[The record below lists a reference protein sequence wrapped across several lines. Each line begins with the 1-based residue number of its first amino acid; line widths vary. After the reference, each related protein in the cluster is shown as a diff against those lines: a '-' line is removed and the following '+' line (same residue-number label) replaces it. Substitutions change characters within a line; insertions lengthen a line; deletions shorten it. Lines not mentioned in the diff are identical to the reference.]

1 MWAQLHVVHPC
12 IGRLSDE
19 LWSPA
24 PSSLLCF
31 FLNTRHGNALVP
43 NAASAAAAVA
53 AAATAVSP
61 LHSIRPPSLVLRAP
75 TGAQPPNPPTLRRL
89 IAHEY
94 PQGYSVSAARRGESI
109 ANPST
114 PRALAG
120 LPEGTRACCS
130 ISTPDPPSCAARE
143 EDRYHAAAPPPPL
156 PPRAPT
162 CVRQS
167 ALS

>member
-53 AAATAVSP
+53 AAA
-61 LHSIRPPSLVLRAP
+61 
-75 TGAQPPNPPTLRRL
+75 
-89 IAHEY
+89 
-94 PQGYSVSAARRGESI
+94 AAELCV
-109 ANPST
+109 AT
-114 PRALAG
+114 
-120 LPEGTRACCS
+120 
-130 ISTPDPPSCAARE
+130 
-143 EDRYHAAAPPPPL
+143 AAAPDVGRRKPPMPSRTIVRHH
-156 PPRAPT
+156 PPMCDVT
-162 CVRQS
+162 T
-167 ALS
+167 

>member
-61 LHSIRPPSLVLRAP
+61 
-75 TGAQPPNPPTLRRL
+75 
-89 IAHEY
+89 
-94 PQGYSVSAARRGESI
+94 
-109 ANPST
+109 
-114 PRALAG
+114 
-120 LPEGTRACCS
+120 
-130 ISTPDPPSCAARE
+130 
-143 EDRYHAAAPPPPL
+143 PPPPPQSSAWPL
-156 PPRAPT
+156 QQRPT
-162 CVRQS
+162 LEAETQP
-167 ALS
+167 